1 MKTEIKLWK
10 ENNIERCVMEFSC
23 GGDSMNETD
32 FTLYDK
38 SGEVVICD
46 ELTDYFEDNV
56 YKEVDFYEVSDG
68 HYMGEFGQV
77 EITLEEDDED
87 EDGGIFVYDKQAQ
100 GEWEE
105 SFTSELYIEVS
116 EKEKEVLNKLSNFNS
131 SPWDRDIN
139 INYKDDC
146 IITEEEEVTLNTLL
160 ERVKDKSEETEID
173 GKGEEQDDDRTFE
186 SDIEFE
192 DDKLLVN
199 VSARFY
205 YTEDSYD

>member
-1 MKTEIKLWK
+1 MQTEIKLWK
-10 ENNIERCVMEFSC
+10 ELNISRCVLEFSC

-38 SGEVVICD
+38 DDKVVICD

-87 EDGGIFVYDKQAQ
+87 ENGGIFVYDKQAEA
-100 GEWEE
+100 EWEE
-105 SFTSELYIEVS
+105 TFTGELYVEVS
-116 EKEKEVLNKLSNFNS
+116 EKEKEVLGKLSNFNS
-131 SPWDRDIN
+131 SPWDRDTN

-146 IITEEEEVTLNTLL
+146 LLSDEEEVLLNELL
-160 ERVKDKSEETEID
+160 ERIKDEAEETEID
-173 GKGEEQDDDRTFE
+173 GKGEEQDESRSFE

-192 DDKLLVN
+192 DGKLLVN
-199 VSARFY
+199 VSSRFY
-205 YTEDSYD
+205 YTEESYD

>member
-1 MKTEIKLWK
+1 MQTEIKLWK
-10 ENNIERCVMEFSC
+10 ELNISRCVMEFSC

-38 SGEVVICD
+38 DDKVVMCD

-87 EDGGIFVYDKQAQ
+87 ENGGIFVYDKQAEA
-100 GEWEE
+100 EWEE
-105 SFTSELYIEVS
+105 TFTGELYVEVS
-116 EKEKEVLNKLSNFNS
+116 EKEKEVLGKLSNFNS
-131 SPWDRDIN
+131 SPWDRDTN

-146 IITEEEEVTLNTLL
+146 LLSDEEEVLLNELL
-160 ERVKDKSEETEID
+160 ERIKDEAEETEID
-173 GKGEEQDDDRTFE
+173 GKGEEQDESRSFE

-192 DDKLLVN
+192 DGKLLVN
-199 VSARFY
+199 VSSRFY
-205 YTEDSYD
+205 YTEESYD